1 MKLGVAGLL
10 PEWSKIDVSAAQKVR
25 AAGFLGASI
34 FITKP
39 LETDPADVKRLKT
52 ILDTAGLEAAQANG
66 WYECL
71 VNPDDSLRAAGVKG
85 IQALTRIGRQLN
97 ASTVYVRPGSLSPTG
112 HWYPHPGNHTQ
123 ATFDRLVASLK
134 QAAAVAKTEGMI
146 LAIEGHVLS
155 PLDTARKMRD
165 LLDAVAS
172 PAMKFNVDMVNF
184 IGSVMDVHD
193 TTRVINEVFDL
204 LGKDTV
210 AAHVKDCA
218 LEDELVLHIKEV
230 VMGTGTMDLG
240 LIMRRMIAS
249 CPEIYCLVEHL
260 PDALV
265 PQART
270 AFVAAAEREGIHL
283 EY

>member
-10 PEWSKIDVSAAQKVR
+10 PEWHKIDVAAAQKVR

-39 LETDPADVKRLKT
+39 LETDLAEIKRLKA

-66 WYECL
+66 WYEAL
-71 VNPDDSLRAAGVKG
+71 VNPDDNLRAAGVKG

-112 HWYPHPGNHTQ
+112 HWYPHADNHIQ
-123 ATFDRLVASLK
+123 ATFDRLVDSLK
-134 QAAAVAKTEGMI
+134 QAAAVAKSEGMT

-155 PLDTARKMRD
+155 PLDSARKMRD

-172 PAMKFNVDMVNF
+172 PALKFNVDMVNF
-184 IGSVMDVHD
+184 IGSVMDVHH
-193 TTRVINEVFDL
+193 TARVINEVFDL

-210 AAHVKDCA
+210 AAHVKDVD

-230 VMGTGTMDLG
+230 VMGTGTMDQG
-240 LIMRRMIAS
+240 LILRRMAAS
-249 CPEIYCLVEHL
+249 CPDIYCLVEHL

-265 PQART
+265 PQARA
-270 AFVAAAEREGIHL
+270 AFVVAAEREGIHL

>member
-10 PEWSKIDVSAAQKVR
+10 PEWQKIDLAVAKNVR
-25 AAGFLGASI
+25 AAGFQGVSV
-34 FITKP
+34 FFSRP
-39 LETDPADVKRLKT
+39 LEADLAEVGRIKAAM
-52 ILDTAGLEAAQANG
+52 DEAGLEAAQANG

-71 VNPDDSLRAAGVKG
+71 VNPYDDLRAAGVRG
-85 IQALTRIGRQLN
+85 MQALIRIGRRLD
-97 ASTVYVRPGSLSPTG
+97 ACTVYVRPGSLNPQG
-112 HWYPHPGNHTQ
+112 AWYPHPGNHTR
-123 ATFDRLVASLK
+123 ATFDHLTDSLRQVSATA
-134 QAAAVAKTEGMI
+134 QAEGMT

-155 PLDTARKMRD
+155 PLDSARKMRE

-172 PAMKFNVDMVNF
+172 PALKFNVDMVNF

-210 AAHVKDCA
+210 AAHMKDCA

-240 LIMRRMIAS
+240 LILRRMAAD
-249 CPEIYCLVEHL
+249 CPNIYCLVEHL
-260 PDALV
+260 PDHLV
-265 PQART
+265 PQAR
-270 AFVAAAEREGIHL
+270 AALVAVAEREGILL
-283 EY
+283 EC